1 MRATISST
9 CARCDPLASDV
20 PFHSETRELPYSA
33 EQMYAVVAD
42 VEHYPEFLPWCVAL
56 HVRERARE
64 GKVDVLIAEMTVSY
78 HGVREH
84 YVSRVRLDAG
94 ARSIEAV
101 HIEGP
106 FERLINRWRFEPLQ
120 KGCRIR
126 FSIDFAFRNWFLSAL
141 AGVAF
146 ERTVM
151 RMADAFVER
160 ARALYG

>member
-1 MRATISST
+1 MPS
-9 CARCDPLASDV
+9 
-20 PFHSETRELPYSA
+20 HSEIRELPYTA

-56 HVRERARE
+56 RVRSRERDGNAN
-64 GKVDVLIAEMTVSY
+64 VLIADMTVSY

-84 YVSRVRLDAG
+84 YVSRVRLDPI
-94 ARSIEAV
+94 ARTIEAM

-106 FERLINRWRFEPLQ
+106 FERLTNRWRFEPMAR
-120 KGCRIR
+120 GSRIH
-126 FSIDFAFRNWFLSAL
+126 FFIEFAFRNWFLSAL
-141 AGVAF
+141 AGLAF

-160 ARALYG
+160 ARSLYG

>member
-1 MRATISST
+1 MRARISNA
-9 CARCDPLASDV
+9 CARRGHRAPNV
-20 PFHSETRELPYSA
+20 PFHSETRELPYTV

-42 VEHYPEFLPWCVAL
+42 VERYPEFLPWCVAL
-56 HVRERARE
+56 RMSKRSRE
-64 GKVDVLIAEMTVSY
+64 GNMDVLIAEMTVSY

-84 YVSRVRLDAG
+84 YISRVRLDAS
-94 ARSIEAV
+94 ARTIEAV

-106 FERLINRWRFEPLQ
+106 FERLINRWRFEPLA
-120 KGCRIR
+120 KGCRIH